1 MRNGNDTHETADS
14 SPLLRETRS
23 IVAALPTDDTVAA
36 AGQIATAI
44 AVMTR
49 NSAIAPQHRFD
60 ALCVF
65 DEAAATHTGLLLQEY
80 LNTPRH
86 TRQRESEL
94 WQGAY
99 RYWCE
104 LATAYAL
111 CAQTGWDSSAAGGV
125 PPCARVAVAR
135 AIRALRRQLQWLR
148 IRYAPP
154 PPPLW
159 ASLAALL
166 LWSEAAGITENVV
179 LYAGVNTTL
188 QREVLKALAL
198 AVLTGDNL
206 MPPEQ
211 AWVNH
216 LVKRYANDFALS
228 RSPEAGSTHS
238 FDVNHSLAPVPLGA
252 ATTGANLRYFGAGAA
267 LASLGE
273 ALRTLEQQQT
283 MPAALGFTRPV
294 EPALLAPVLRQ
305 IYLDWSGKPLERRQQ
320 REKTNA
326 RVSVLHG
333 FKDIAQEIDRSM
345 ADPLDFTAKAAGES
359 WIASD
364 FSPDG
369 FGVVMPAVSGDWVS
383 VGSLLGILGE
393 AAGAWSV
400 GMVRRVRRLDA
411 GQQHI
416 GVQVLSW
423 HAQAVRVMRQVAR
436 AGLNISQ
443 RMPIELGILL
453 SADAAQ
459 QKEIELLVSDAELYR
474 EGNLYVPTADG
485 VLLVALRDVLEVTAD
500 CARIGLT
507 VLGVE
512 R

>member
-1 MRNGNDTHETADS
+1 MRNGNDTHDTADS
-14 SPLLRETRS
+14 PSLLRETRS
-23 IVAALPTDDTVAA
+23 MVAALPTQDAVAA

-44 AVMTR
+44 AAMTR
-49 NSAIAPQHRFD
+49 DSAIAPRHRFD
-60 ALCVF
+60 ALGVF

-104 LATAYAL
+104 LADAYAL
-111 CAQTGWDSSAAGGV
+111 CTQPSTDATTAGGV
-125 PPCARVAVAR
+125 APYARVAAAR

-159 ASLAALL
+159 ASLASLL
-166 LWSEAAGITENVV
+166 VWSETARSTDTVV
-179 LYAGVNTTL
+179 VYAGANTTL
-188 QREVLKALAL
+188 QREVLKTLAL

-216 LVKRYANDFALS
+216 LVRRYANDFVLS
-228 RSPEAGSTHS
+228 RSPGAGYTHS
-238 FDVNHSLAPVPLGA
+238 FDVRQPLAPAPLGA
-252 ATTGANLRYFGAGAA
+252 AASGADLRYFGAGAA

-273 ALRTLEQQQT
+273 ALRTLEQEQAV
-283 MPAALGFTRPV
+283 PAALGFATAI
-294 EPALLAPVLRQ
+294 EPAQLLPVLRQ
-305 IYLDWSGKPLERRQQ
+305 IYLDWSGTPQERRQQ
-320 REKTNA
+320 REKTNV

-333 FKDIAQEIDRSM
+333 FRDIAQEIDRST
-345 ADPLDFTAKAAGES
+345 ADPFDFTAKAAGES

-416 GVQVLSW
+416 GVQVLSR

-485 VLLVALRDVLEVTAD
+485 VLLVALRDVLELTAD

-507 VLGVE
+507 VLDVE
-512 R
+512 K